1 MKKRLYFLLV
11 CVGLFYACKDEEQVL
26 LNADFISDRQTISA
40 GEKVCFMDKSVGE
53 PVRWDWAFEG
63 GEPSVSNLFSPEIV
77 YNYPGTYTVKLRVGR
92 GTENAETEML
102 QYITVVYPD
111 EISVAFKANKTQ
123 ALSDE
128 TISFTDLSIGFPSAW
143 SWEFIPAEGRTV
155 TSTEQ
160 NPSLVFEPGV
170 YSVKL
175 TVTNPKTTATLT
187 KENYLNI
194 IDKNSV
200 AADITADRRMVI
212 EGGNVSFKDA
222 SLGRPTRWNWTFE
235 GGTPSTSNEQTPTV
249 TYSTAGRYKV
259 TLVASNELNTSTAE
273 QEGYITVLPG
283 KDIVLFYPF
292 EGDSKDM
299 GPNAIHPEVLKLGD
313 NMDVNFNAPA
323 RKEGFT
329 CAEFRSKDNQ
339 NYAFLSLPDN
349 DALDFQATPVT
360 TSFWVKTSNKTA
372 ANLGVFQHGAGP
384 NASTDGKNKQ
394 TWFRFQKSSPFIRYV
409 IEYSGLSGNW
419 TDYKTKAMT
428 AGDNKIVNFLCHLVC
443 VGVMSYALFLV
454 GNYWLADPASM
465 QEEEVVV
472 QRKYQ
477 ETHKKTRRVGKRRYV
492 PDGVRKEYYLEV
504 AFTNGTMKTLHVPL
518 STYNKTRQ
526 GATKTLT
533 LQKGFFG
540 LPVITKGL

>member
-1 MKKRLYFLLV
+1 M
-11 CVGLFYACKDEEQVL
+11 
-26 LNADFISDRQTISA
+26 
-40 GEKVCFMDKSVGE
+40 SV
-53 PVRWDWAFEG
+53 
-63 GEPSVSNLFSPEIV
+63 
-77 YNYPGTYTVKLRVGR
+77 
-92 GTENAETEML
+92 
-102 QYITVVYPD
+102 
-111 EISVAFKANKTQ
+111 
-123 ALSDE
+123 
-128 TISFTDLSIGFPSAW
+128 GFPSTW
-143 SWEFIPAEGRTV
+143 LWEFIPAEGRTV

-187 KENYLNI
+187 QENYLNI

-212 EGGNVSFKDA
+212 EGGVISFKDT

-235 GGTPSTSNEQTPTV
+235 GGTPSTSNEQNPTV
-249 TYSTAGRYKV
+249 TYSTAGKYKV
-259 TLVASNELNTSTAE
+259 TLVASNDMNTSTAE

-299 GPNAIHPEVLKLGD
+299 GPNAIHPEILKLGD

-339 NYAFLSLPDN
+339 NYAFLSLPDY

-372 ANLGVFQHGAGP
+372 ANLGVIQHGAGP

-428 AGDNKIVNFLCHLVC
+428 DGEWHHYVC
-443 VGVMSYALFLV
+443 VHTNGSTYL
-454 GNYWLADPASM
+454 YI
-465 QEEEVVV
+465 
-472 QRKYQ
+472 
-477 ETHKKTRRVGKRRYV
+477 
-492 PDGVRKEYYLEV
+492 DGVKAAEALNKGLKPIDRKPYFIGAMYRGAEGSRSYENFMDGYIDDYLV
-504 AFTNGTMKTLHVPL
+504 YNRAFTAAEAKALYDSMK
-518 STYNKTRQ
+518 
-526 GATKTLT
+526 
-533 LQKGFFG
+533 
-540 LPVITKGL
+540 

>member
-1 MKKRLYFLLV
+1 MKKIIYFLFV
-11 CVGLFYACKDEEQVL
+11 CVGAFYACKDEEQVL
-26 LNADFISDRQTISA
+26 LNADFISDKQTISA
-40 GEKVCFMDKSVGE
+40 GEKVYFMDKSAGE

-102 QYITVVYPD
+102 KYITVVYPD
-111 EISVAFKANKTQ
+111 EITVAFKANKTQ

-128 TISFTDLSIGFPSAW
+128 SISFTDMSVGFPSTW
-143 SWEFIPAEGRTV
+143 LWEFIPAEGRTV

-187 KENYLNI
+187 QENYLNI

-212 EGGNVSFKDA
+212 EGGVISFKDT

-235 GGTPSTSNEQTPTV
+235 GGTPSTSNEQNPTV
-249 TYSTAGRYKV
+249 TYSTAGKYKV
-259 TLVASNELNTSTAE
+259 TLVASNDMNTSTAE

-292 EGDSKDM
+292 EG
-299 GPNAIHPEVLKLGD
+299 
-313 NMDVNFNAPA
+313 
-323 RKEGFT
+323 KEGFT

-428 AGDNKIVNFLCHLVC
+428 DGEWHHYVC
-443 VGVMSYALFLV
+443 VHTNGSTYL
-454 GNYWLADPASM
+454 YI
-465 QEEEVVV
+465 
-472 QRKYQ
+472 
-477 ETHKKTRRVGKRRYV
+477 
-492 PDGVRKEYYLEV
+492 DGVKAAEALNKGLKPIDRKPYFIGAMYRGAEGSRSYENFMDGYIDDYLV
-504 AFTNGTMKTLHVPL
+504 YNRAFTAAEAKALYDSMK
-518 STYNKTRQ
+518 
-526 GATKTLT
+526 
-533 LQKGFFG
+533 
-540 LPVITKGL
+540 

>member
-1 MKKRLYFLLV
+1 MKKIIYFLFV
-11 CVGLFYACKDEEQVL
+11 CVGTFYACKDEEQVL
-26 LNADFISDRQTISA
+26 LNADFISDKQTISA
-40 GEKVCFMDKSVGE
+40 GEKVYFMDKSAGE

-102 QYITVVYPD
+102 KYITVVYPD
-111 EISVAFKANKTQ
+111 EITVAFKANKTQ

-128 TISFTDLSIGFPSAW
+128 SISFTDMSVGFPSTW
-143 SWEFIPAEGRTV
+143 LWEFIPAEGRTV

-187 KENYLNI
+187 QENYLNI

-212 EGGNVSFKDA
+212 EGGVISFKDT

-235 GGTPSTSNEQTPTV
+235 GGTPSTSNEQNPTV
-249 TYSTAGRYKV
+249 TYSTAGKYKV
-259 TLVASNELNTSTAE
+259 TLVASNDMNTSTAE

-299 GPNAIHPEVLKLGD
+299 GPNAIHPEILKLGD

-329 CAEFRSKDNQ
+329 CAE
-339 NYAFLSLPDN
+339 
-349 DALDFQATPVT
+349 
-360 TSFWVKTSNKTA
+360 
-372 ANLGVFQHGAGP
+372 
-384 NASTDGKNKQ
+384 
-394 TWFRFQKSSPFIRYV
+394 FRFQKSSPFIRYV

-428 AGDNKIVNFLCHLVC
+428 DGEWHHYVC
-443 VGVMSYALFLV
+443 VHTNGSTYL
-454 GNYWLADPASM
+454 YI
-465 QEEEVVV
+465 
-472 QRKYQ
+472 
-477 ETHKKTRRVGKRRYV
+477 
-492 PDGVRKEYYLEV
+492 DGVKAAEALNKGLKPIDRKPYFIGAMYRGAEGSRSYENFMDGYIDDYLV
-504 AFTNGTMKTLHVPL
+504 YNRAFTAAEAKALYDSMK
-518 STYNKTRQ
+518 
-526 GATKTLT
+526 
-533 LQKGFFG
+533 
-540 LPVITKGL
+540 

>member
-1 MKKRLYFLLV
+1 MKKIIYFLFV
-11 CVGLFYACKDEEQVL
+11 CVGAFYACKDEEQVL
-26 LNADFISDRQTISA
+26 LNADFISDKQTISA
-40 GEKVCFMDKSVGE
+40 GEKVYFMDKSAGE

-102 QYITVVYPD
+102 KYITVVYPD
-111 EISVAFKANKTQ
+111 EITVAFKANKTQ

-128 TISFTDLSIGFPSAW
+128 SISFTDMSVGFPSTW
-143 SWEFIPAEGRTV
+143 LWEFIPAEGRTV

-187 KENYLNI
+187 QENYLNI

-212 EGGNVSFKDA
+212 EGGVISFKDT

-235 GGTPSTSNEQTPTV
+235 GGTPSTSNEQNPTV
-249 TYSTAGRYKV
+249 TYSTAGKYKV
-259 TLVASNELNTSTAE
+259 TFVASNDMNTSTAE
-273 QEGYITVLPG
+273 QDGYITVLPG

-299 GPNAIHPEVLKLGD
+299 GPNAIHPEILKLGD

-372 ANLGVFQHGAGP
+372 ANLGVFQHGSGP

-428 AGDNKIVNFLCHLVC
+428 DGEWHHYVC
-443 VGVMSYALFLV
+443 VHTNGSTYL
-454 GNYWLADPASM
+454 YI
-465 QEEEVVV
+465 
-472 QRKYQ
+472 
-477 ETHKKTRRVGKRRYV
+477 
-492 PDGVRKEYYLEV
+492 DGVKAAEALNKGLKPIDRKPYFIGAMYRGAEGSRSYENFMDGYIDDYLV
-504 AFTNGTMKTLHVPL
+504 YNRAFTAAEAKALYDSMK
-518 STYNKTRQ
+518 
-526 GATKTLT
+526 
-533 LQKGFFG
+533 
-540 LPVITKGL
+540 

>member
-1 MKKRLYFLLV
+1 
-11 CVGLFYACKDEEQVL
+11 
-26 LNADFISDRQTISA
+26 
-40 GEKVCFMDKSVGE
+40 
-53 PVRWDWAFEG
+53 
-63 GEPSVSNLFSPEIV
+63 
-77 YNYPGTYTVKLRVGR
+77 
-92 GTENAETEML
+92 ML
-102 QYITVVYPD
+102 KYITVVYPD
-111 EISVAFKANKTQ
+111 EITVAFKANKTQ

-128 TISFTDLSIGFPSAW
+128 SISFTDMSVGFPSTW
-143 SWEFIPAEGRTV
+143 LWEFIPAEGRTV

-187 KENYLNI
+187 QENYLNI

-212 EGGNVSFKDA
+212 EGGVISFKDT

-235 GGTPSTSNEQTPTV
+235 GGTPSTSNEQNPTV
-249 TYSTAGRYKV
+249 TYSTAGKYKV
-259 TLVASNELNTSTAE
+259 TLVASNDMNTSTAE

-299 GPNAIHPEVLKLGD
+299 GPNAIHPEILKLGD

-394 TWFRFQKSSPFIRYV
+394 TWFRFQKSSPFIR
-409 IEYSGLSGNW
+409 
-419 TDYKTKAMT
+419 
-428 AGDNKIVNFLCHLVC
+428 
-443 VGVMSYALFLV
+443 
-454 GNYWLADPASM
+454 
-465 QEEEVVV
+465 
-472 QRKYQ
+472 
-477 ETHKKTRRVGKRRYV
+477 
-492 PDGVRKEYYLEV
+492 LE
-504 AFTNGTMKTLHVPL
+504 FNL
-518 STYNKTRQ
+518 
-526 GATKTLT
+526 
-533 LQKGFFG
+533 
-540 LPVITKGL
+540 